1 LIDRKGEFEIA
12 NPCPVISVIVPTYCE
27 EEIIE
32 KCLRS
37 VSNQKF
43 EEGKVEIIVVDSDSP
58 DNTRAIATKYADKVM
73 NLKDR
78 GVGRARN
85 AGVRMAEGK
94 ILLFLDADTLLG
106 FDSMAEIYQVFTDP
120 RIVCVS
126 GTVVGLERLGT
137 TDNLFAFAHYSFM
150 NKVATLT
157 AFFGFPLFPTVC
169 CACRKSIFD
178 KVGGFDED
186 LAVAEDLAF
195 SRKMGR
201 AGKCVV
207 SKEAKAYT
215 SVRRIERLGLI
226 GAYLMYFRNY
236 LKVFLLN
243 HRPWVEDFPNVHE
256 I

>member
-1 LIDRKGEFEIA
+1 
-12 NPCPVISVIVPTYCE
+12 
-27 EEIIE
+27 
-32 KCLRS
+32 
-37 VSNQKF
+37 
-43 EEGKVEIIVVDSDSP
+43 VVDSDSP
-58 DNTRAIATKYADKVM
+58 DNTRAIATKYADKVI

-85 AGVRMAEGK
+85 AGAKMAEGE

-106 FDSMAEIYQVFTDP
+106 FDSMAEIYQAFTDP
-120 RIVCVS
+120 HVVCVS
-126 GTVVGLERLGT
+126 GTVAGLERLGI
-137 TDNLFAFAHYSFM
+137 TDSLFAFVHYCFM

-178 KVGGFDED
+178 RVGGFDED

-195 SRKMGR
+195 SRRMGR
-201 AGKCVV
+201 VGKCVV
-207 SKEAKAYT
+207 NKEAKAYT
-215 SVRRIERLGLI
+215 SVRRIKRFGLI

-236 LKVFLLN
+236 LKVFILN
-243 HRPWVEDFPNVHE
+243 HRPWVQDFPHVHE